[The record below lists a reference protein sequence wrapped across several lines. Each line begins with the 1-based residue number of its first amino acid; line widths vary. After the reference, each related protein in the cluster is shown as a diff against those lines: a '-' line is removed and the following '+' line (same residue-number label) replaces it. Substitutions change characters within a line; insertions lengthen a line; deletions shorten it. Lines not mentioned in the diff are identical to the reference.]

1 MKIKNLFYS
10 IVELFIINIPGGL
23 GQRIRYFYYSRRF
36 AACGKNVRIDIGV
49 IFQHPENMHI
59 GSDVWFLPYSI
70 ITARPRYENFEDR
83 VIKEK
88 INIAFKDAK
97 GSLYIGNQTS
107 IGSYNILQ
115 GYGGLRIGDK
125 VTTSTRVNIYSFS
138 HFPYDE
144 NDRTIVTYA
153 NAMVD
158 GPISCIESPIVIED
172 GVWLGLSVSV
182 FGGTIKKNTFVSSFS
197 FVNSDLDENI
207 IAKGNPA
214 REISKRFK

>member
-1 MKIKNLFYS
+1 MKIKNLLYS
-10 IVELFIINIPGGL
+10 LIEFFIINIPGGL
-23 GQRIRYFYYSRRF
+23 GQRVRYFYYSRRF
-36 AACGKNVRIDIGV
+36 ASCGKNVRIDIGV
-49 IFQHPENMHI
+49 IFQHPENMYI

-70 ITARPRYENFEDR
+70 ITARPKYEKFEDR

-88 INIAFKDAK
+88 ININFKDLK
-97 GSLYIGNQTS
+97 GSLHIGNQSS

-115 GYGGLRIGDK
+115 GYGGLRIGNK

-144 NDRTIVTYA
+144 NNRSIVTYA

-158 GPISCIESPIVIED
+158 GPISCIESPIVIKD
-172 GVWLGLSVSV
+172 GVWLGLAVSV
-182 FGGTIKKNTFVSSFS
+182 FGGTIHENTFVSSFS
-197 FVNSDLDENI
+197 FVNSDLDKNI

-214 REISKRFK
+214 NEISKRFK